1 MPYSA
6 NMTTLTGPAAA
17 RVSPWALSSFWFGTA
32 FHWLLLLL
40 ILMPADVVRF
50 VGEKQKGTYLGLLV
64 GIGAILALVLPPL
77 IGTLS
82 DRLGKRMPFIRW
94 GVSINVIGLV
104 IMGLT
109 SVLLPAAGL
118 TGFWLYLLGFL
129 LVQLGNNVATSPY
142 SALIPELV
150 PQELR
155 GRYSGVMGQ
164 LQAVGQLLGAV
175 LAFGLGQL
183 GLPPVISYVLI
194 VAVLVGSAALTLSQV
209 PEPSI
214 KAQPEARPGQHW
226 ASFGASLGRALAV
239 VAVLGTG
246 YLLLARA
253 LPGFSLVMA
262 FSLPALVVLAVIVA
276 LALERR
282 GAVGMTLHPQLGSRL
297 MTVFLY
303 QPFLWVFITRMLFS
317 LGQYSVQPF
326 LQFYNADVLGQK
338 NPGTATSI
346 MLACIIVGSIV
357 SALIGGRLSDR
368 LGRKPIIY
376 VAGSVMAVAAV
387 LLLFAPSFVAAL
399 VIALAFGLGYGAFV
413 SVDWALGSD
422 AMPSAAT
429 YARDMGL
436 WHVAFVAPQLS
447 SAPQGFLL
455 DWGNTRGLTQGLPHL
470 GYYIVFGIA
479 AACFMLG
486 VLLVRNI
493 RGVR

>member
-1 MPYSA
+1 
-6 NMTTLTGPAAA
+6 MTSMTAGPAAP
-17 RVSPWALSSFWFGTA
+17 RVSPWALSSFWAGSA

-50 VGEKQKGTYLGLLV
+50 VGEKQKGTYLGLVV
-64 GIGAILALVLPPL
+64 GIGALLALVLPPL

-82 DRLGKRMPFIRW
+82 DRLGMRLPFLRW
-94 GVSINVIGLV
+94 GVMINVGGLAV
-104 IMGLT
+104 MGLA
-109 SVLLPAAGL
+109 SVLLAGAGL
-118 TGFWLYLLGFL
+118 AGFWVYVLGYL

-150 PQELR
+150 PHDLR

-164 LQAVGQLLGAV
+164 LQALGQLFGAL

-183 GLPPVISYVLI
+183 GLPAAVSYVLI
-194 VAVLVGSAALTLSQV
+194 AVVLAGSAAITLRQV
-209 PEPSI
+209 PEP
-214 KAQPEARPGQHW
+214 ALRPQPEVKPGEHW
-226 ASFGASLGRALAV
+226 RWFGGALVRIVAV
-239 VAVLGTG
+239 VMVLGAA
-246 YLLLARA
+246 YLLLARII
-253 LPGFSLVMA
+253 PGFSLIMA
-262 FSLPALVVLAVIVA
+262 FSLPLLVVAAVIVA
-276 LALERR
+276 LVLERR
-282 GAVGMTLHPQLGSRL
+282 GVVSLTPSPQLTTRL
-297 MTVFLY
+297 TSVFLY

-338 NPGTATSI
+338 HPGTATSI

-357 SALIGGRLSDR
+357 SAIIGGRLSDR
-368 LGRKPIIY
+368 VGRKPVIY
-376 VAGSVMAVAAV
+376 VAGTVMAVAAV
-387 LLLFAPSFVAAL
+387 SLLFAPNFIAAL

-422 AMPSAAT
+422 AMPSPAT

-455 DWGNTRGLTQGLPHL
+455 DWGNARGLATGIPHL
-470 GYYIVFGIA
+470 GYFIVFGIA
-479 AACFMLG
+479 AACFVLG

>member
-1 MPYSA
+1 
-6 NMTTLTGPAAA
+6 MTAGPAAP
-17 RVSPWALSSFWFGTA
+17 RVSPWALSSFWAGSA

-50 VGEKQKGTYLGLLV
+50 VGEQQKGTYLGLLV
-64 GIGAILALVLPPL
+64 GVGAVLALVMPPL

-82 DRLGKRMPFIRW
+82 DRLGLRLPFLRW
-94 GVSINVIGLV
+94 GVAINVAGLAV
-104 IMGLT
+104 MGLA
-109 SVLLPAAGL
+109 SVLLASAGL
-118 TGFWLYLLGFL
+118 AGFWVYVLGYL

-150 PQELR
+150 PHDLR

-164 LQAVGQLLGAV
+164 LQALGQLFGAL

-183 GLPPVISYVLI
+183 GLPPAVSYVLI
-194 VAVLVGSAALTLSQV
+194 AVVLVGSAAITLNQV
-209 PEPSI
+209 PEPPL
-214 KAQPEARPGQHW
+214 KAQPEARPGEHW
-226 ASFGASLGRALAV
+226 RWFGGSLARIVGV
-239 VAVLGTG
+239 VLLLGAA
-246 YLLLARA
+246 YLLLARII
-253 LPGFSLVMA
+253 PGFSLIMA
-262 FSLPALVVLAVIVA
+262 FSLPLLVVAAVVVALV
-276 LALERR
+276 LERR
-282 GAVGMTLHPQLGSRL
+282 GVVSTTPSPHITTRL
-297 MTVFLY
+297 MSVFLY

-338 NPGTATSI
+338 HPGTSTSI

-357 SALIGGRLSDR
+357 SAIIGGRLSDR
-368 LGRKPIIY
+368 VGRKPVIY
-376 VAGSVMAVAAV
+376 VAGSVMAVAAIS
-387 LLLFAPSFVAAL
+387 LLFAPNFIAAL
-399 VIALAFGLGYGAFV
+399 IIALAFGLGYGAFV

-422 AMPSAAT
+422 AMPSPAT

-455 DWGNTRGLTQGLPHL
+455 DWGNARGLASGVPHL
-470 GYYIVFGIA
+470 GYFIVFGIA
-479 AACFMLG
+479 AACFVLG

>member
-1 MPYSA
+1 
-6 NMTTLTGPAAA
+6 MTTMTGSVAP
-17 RVSPWALSSFWFGTA
+17 RVSPWALSSFWGGSA

-50 VGEKQKGTYLGLLV
+50 VGETQKGTYLGLLV
-64 GIGAILALVLPPL
+64 GIGAILALIMPPL
-77 IGTLS
+77 VGTLS
-82 DRLGKRMPFIRW
+82 DRLGRRLPFLKW
-94 GVSINVIGLV
+94 GVAVNVAGLAV
-104 IMGLT
+104 MGLA
-109 SVLLPAAGL
+109 SVLLTGAGMG
-118 TGFWLYLLGFL
+118 GFWVYGLGYL

-150 PQELR
+150 PQQDR

-164 LQAVGQLLGAV
+164 LQAIGQLLGAMV
-175 LAFGLGQL
+175 AFGLGQL
-183 GLPPVISYVLI
+183 GLPSYLSYLLI
-194 VAVLVGSAALTLSQV
+194 VLVLVASAAFTLSRV
-209 PEPSI
+209 AEP
-214 KAQPEARPGQHW
+214 KLEARPE
-226 ASFGASLGRALAV
+226 GAWSWFLGALGRALAV
-239 VAVLGTG
+239 VAVLGG
-246 YLLLARA
+246 AYLLLAKA
-253 LPGFSLVMA
+253 IPGFSLVMA
-262 FSLPALVVLAVIVA
+262 FSLPLLVVIAVVVA
-276 LALERR
+276 LGLERR
-282 GAVGMTLHPQLGSRL
+282 GVVGLTPSPHIGTRL
-297 MTVFLY
+297 MSAFLY

-326 LQFYNADVLGQK
+326 LQYYNADVLGQK
-338 NPGTATSI
+338 HPGTATSI

-376 VAGSVMAVAAV
+376 VAGSVMAAAAV

-399 VIALAFGLGYGAFV
+399 VLALAFGLGYGAFV

-422 AMPSAAT
+422 AMPSKAT

-455 DWGNTRGLTQGLPHL
+455 DWGNTRGLSLNFPHM
-470 GYYIVFGIA
+470 GYFIVFGIA
-479 AACFMLG
+479 AACFVLG

>member
-1 MPYSA
+1 
-6 NMTTLTGPAAA
+6 MTTMTGSVVP
-17 RVSPWALSSFWFGTA
+17 RVSPWALSSFWGGSA
-32 FHWLLLLL
+32 FHWLLLLI

-50 VGEKQKGTYLGLLV
+50 VGEKQKGTYLGLILGV
-64 GIGAILALVLPPL
+64 GAILALIMPPL
-77 IGTLS
+77 VGALS
-82 DRLGKRMPFIRW
+82 DRLGKRLPFLKW
-94 GVSINVIGLV
+94 GVAVNVAGLAV
-104 IMGLT
+104 MGLA
-109 SVLLPAAGL
+109 SVLLAGTGL
-118 TGFWLYLLGFL
+118 AGFWVYGLGYL

-150 PQELR
+150 PPQDR

-164 LQAVGQLLGAV
+164 LQATGQLFGAV

-183 GLPPVISYVLI
+183 GLPSYISYLLI
-194 VAVLVGSAALTLSQV
+194 AAVLVGSAAFTLSRV
-209 PEPSI
+209 AEP
-214 KAQPEARPGQHW
+214 ALQPQSGRHW
-226 ASFGASLGRALAV
+226 PWFLGALGRALAV
-239 VAVLGTG
+239 VAVLGAA
-246 YLLLARA
+246 YLLLARTI
-253 LPGFSLVMA
+253 PGFSLVMA
-262 FSLPALVVLAVIVA
+262 FSLPLLVIAAVVVA
-276 LALERR
+276 LILERR
-282 GAVGMTLHPQLGSRL
+282 GVVSLTPSPQIGTRL
-297 MTVFLY
+297 MTAFLY

-326 LQFYNADVLGQK
+326 LQYYNADVLGQK
-338 NPGTATSI
+338 HPGTSTSI
-346 MLACIIVGSIV
+346 MLACIIVGSII

-376 VAGSVMAVAAV
+376 VAGSVMAAAAV

-399 VIALAFGLGYGAFV
+399 VLALAFGLGYGAFV

-422 AMPSAAT
+422 AMPSKAT

-455 DWGNTRGLTQGLPHL
+455 DWGNTRGLATGFPHL
-470 GYYIVFGIA
+470 GYFIVFGIA
-479 AACFMLG
+479 AACFVMG

>member
-1 MPYSA
+1 
-6 NMTTLTGPAAA
+6 MTSMTAGPAAP
-17 RVSPWALSSFWFGTA
+17 RVSPWALSSFWAGSA

-64 GIGAILALVLPPL
+64 GIGAVLALVMPPL

-82 DRLGKRMPFIRW
+82 DRLGLRLPFLRW
-94 GVSINVIGLV
+94 GVAINVAGLAV
-104 IMGLT
+104 MGLA
-109 SVLLPAAGL
+109 SVLLASAGL
-118 TGFWLYLLGFL
+118 TGFWVYVLGYL

-150 PQELR
+150 PHDLR

-164 LQAVGQLLGAV
+164 LQALGQLFGAL

-183 GLPPVISYVLI
+183 GLPGAVSYVLI
-194 VAVLVGSAALTLSQV
+194 VVVLVGSAAITLRQV
-209 PEPSI
+209 PEPPL
-214 KAQPEARPGQHW
+214 KAQPEARPGEHW
-226 ASFGASLGRALAV
+226 RWFGGALVRIVGV
-239 VAVLGTG
+239 VLVLGAV
-246 YLLLARA
+246 YLLLSRII
-253 LPGFSLVMA
+253 PGFSLVMA
-262 FSLPALVVLAVIVA
+262 FSLPLLVVAAVVVALV
-276 LALERR
+276 LERR
-282 GAVGMTLHPQLGSRL
+282 GVVSTTPSPLLTTRL
-297 MTVFLY
+297 MSVFLY

-338 NPGTATSI
+338 HPGTSTSI

-357 SALIGGRLSDR
+357 SAIIGGRLSDR
-368 LGRKPIIY
+368 VGRKPVIY
-376 VAGSVMAVAAV
+376 VAGSVMAVAAIS
-387 LLLFAPSFVAAL
+387 LLFAPNFIAAL
-399 VIALAFGLGYGAFV
+399 IIALAFGLGYGAFV

-422 AMPSAAT
+422 AMPSPAT

-455 DWGNTRGLTQGLPHL
+455 DWGNARGLSTGVPHL
-470 GYYIVFGIA
+470 GYFIVFGIA
-479 AACFMLG
+479 AACFVLG

>member
-1 MPYSA
+1 
-6 NMTTLTGPAAA
+6 MTSLTATPAAV
-17 RVSPWALSSFWFGTA
+17 RVSPWALSSFWAGSA

-40 ILMPADVVRF
+40 ILMPADVLRF
-50 VGEKQKGTYLGLLV
+50 VGEAQKGTYLGLLV
-64 GIGAILALVLPPL
+64 GVGAVLALVMPPL

-82 DRLGKRMPFIRW
+82 DRLGLRLAFLRW
-94 GVSINVIGLV
+94 GVAINVAGLAV
-104 IMGLT
+104 MGL
-109 SVLLPAAGL
+109 SSLLLSGAGL
-118 TGFWLYLLGFL
+118 GGFWVYLLGYL
-129 LVQLGNNVATSPY
+129 LVQLGNNIATSPY
-142 SALIPELV
+142 SALIPDLV

-155 GRYSGVMGQ
+155 GRYSGVLGQ
-164 LQAVGQLLGAV
+164 LQAIGQLLGAV

-194 VAVLVGSAALTLSQV
+194 VLVLVGSAAITLRQV
-209 PEPSI
+209 PEPPLR
-214 KAQPEARPGQHW
+214 AQPGQHW
-226 ASFGASLGRALAV
+226 AWFGGALGRALAV
-239 VAVLGTG
+239 VAGLGAA
-246 YLLLARA
+246 YLLLAR
-253 LPGFSLVMA
+253 LIPGFSLVMA
-262 FSLPALVVLAVIVA
+262 FSLPLLVVAAVVVA
-276 LALERR
+276 LLMERR
-282 GAVGMTLHPQLGSRL
+282 GVVSLTPSPQLASRL

-338 NPGTATSI
+338 HPGTATSI

-357 SALIGGRLSDR
+357 SAIIGGRLSDR
-368 LGRKPIIY
+368 VGRKPIIY
-376 VAGSVMAVAAV
+376 VAGGGMAAAAI
-387 LLLFAPSFVAAL
+387 LLLFAPSFIFAL
-399 VIALAFGLGYGAFV
+399 IIALAFGLGYGAFV

-422 AMPSAAT
+422 AMPSPVT

-455 DWGNTRGLTQGLPHL
+455 DWGNARGAAMDLPHL
-470 GYYIVFGIA
+470 GYFIVFGIA
-479 AACFMLG
+479 AACFVLG

>member
-1 MPYSA
+1 MTSLSA
-6 NMTTLTGPAAA
+6 APPISDPDAP
-17 RVSPWALSSFWFGTA
+17 RVSPWALSSFWAGSA

-50 VGEKQKGTYLGLLV
+50 VGEAQKGTYLGLLV
-64 GIGAILALVLPPL
+64 GVGAALALIMPPL

-82 DRLGKRMPFIRW
+82 DRLGLRLAFLRW
-94 GVSINVIGLV
+94 GVAINVAGLV
-104 IMGLT
+104 VMGLA
-109 SVLLPAAGL
+109 SVLLVGL
-118 TGFWLYLLGFL
+118 GLGGFWVYLLGYL
-129 LVQLGNNVATSPY
+129 LVQLGNNVATAPY

-150 PQELR
+150 PQALR

-164 LQAVGQLLGAV
+164 LQAGGQLIGALV
-175 LAFGLGQL
+175 AFGLGQL
-183 GLPPVISYVLI
+183 GLPAAVSYLLI
-194 VAVLVGSAALTLSQV
+194 VAVLVGSAAITLRQV
-209 PEPSI
+209 PEPVLTP
-214 KAQPEARPGQHW
+214 QPGRHW
-226 ASFGASLGRALAV
+226 AWFNGALARALG
-239 VAVLGTG
+239 VAVILGAV

-253 LPGFSLVMA
+253 IPGFSLVTA
-262 FSLPALVVLAVIVA
+262 FGLPVLVVVAVVVA
-276 LALERR
+276 LTMERR
-282 GAVGMTLHPQLGSRL
+282 GVVSMTPSPQLTTRL

-338 NPGTATSI
+338 HPGTSTSI

-368 LGRKPIIY
+368 VGRKRVIY
-376 VAGSVMAVAAV
+376 VAGGAMAAAAVA
-387 LLLFAPSFVAAL
+387 LLFAPSFVVAL

-422 AMPSAAT
+422 AMPSRAT

-455 DWGNTRGLTQGLPHL
+455 DWGNARGLATNVPHL

-479 AACFMLG
+479 AACFVLG
-486 VLLVRNI
+486 VILVRNI